1 MPIPS
6 DDLDIHRSEGE
17 RSESDWEDNQWPAL
31 PSPPSSFPTGEPH
44 PFAPRAPMKDGQ
56 TIASD
61 EIITPDLFAKGHSRY
76 SRPPSSLASLQLCDS
91 DMDSSVLQPD
101 VDYSSG
107 DSVFVC
113 EEPGSYEDCV
123 SRHTRA
129 PSDFDFSEDDEPNS
143 SVASQGPRRDGG
155 LLGSIHQEAGFVFT
169 AIKDDEF
176 DATVRF
182 NSGLNDE
189 ADFPFERERRLAG
202 HEAPSVSTLVI
213 HVKSSFDDI
222 LDLLVFS

>member
-1 MPIPS
+1 
-6 DDLDIHRSEGE
+6 
-17 RSESDWEDNQWPAL
+17 
-31 PSPPSSFPTGEPH
+31 
-44 PFAPRAPMKDGQ
+44 MKDGQ